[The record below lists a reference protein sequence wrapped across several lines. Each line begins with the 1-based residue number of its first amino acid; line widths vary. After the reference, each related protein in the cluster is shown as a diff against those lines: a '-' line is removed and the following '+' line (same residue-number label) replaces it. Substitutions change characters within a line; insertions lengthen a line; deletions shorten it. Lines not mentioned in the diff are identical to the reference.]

1 MEPLRNPR
9 HEKFAQCLFQG
20 MSANRAYAE
29 AGYSPH
35 DGNCIRLRGNE
46 RIKERLA
53 YLQGE
58 ASKSAKV
65 TIESIN
71 RELDEAIAVAK
82 GKHQA
87 QAMVSASSMKAKLA
101 GLLIERTEVG
111 TPGSFDNLCSIPSI
125 ADKVLE
131 ELTEKFKPIDERDRQ
146 ALIAMYQRHVEEA
159 RELIDSISARPITA
173 ERVDTRKLSTPWQQ
187 LETRSAP
194 ARLRGNGAG

>member
-9 HEKFAQCLFQG
+9 HERFAQCLFQG
-20 MSANRAYAE
+20 MSANRAYVE
-29 AGYSPH
+29 AGYSAH

-58 ASKSAKV
+58 AAKSAKV

-111 TPGSFDNLCSIPSI
+111 APGAFDGLTSTAAI
-125 ADKVLE
+125 ADEVLNLLIE
-131 ELTEKFKPIDERDRQ
+131 QFRPLDQNDRET
-146 ALIAMYQRHVEEA
+146 LIAMYQRHIAEVQEF
-159 RELIDSISARPITA
+159 IDSINARPLVA
-173 ERVDTRKLSTPWQQ
+173 ERTDPRHLDRPWQQ
-187 LETRSAP
+187 LTPRSAP
-194 ARLRGNGAG
+194 ARYKGNGAG